1 MPADLLEPVVLLRQ
15 THSKCRS
22 ISILCN
28 VGMQQESG
36 LMWGEALAIM
46 SALTWASATVLSAE
60 ALKKVD
66 PIRSNTVK
74 SFFSAAL
81 LLPIAF
87 GSGEMS
93 NLPEVSIQALLLVIV
108 AAIVGFG
115 IGDTLL
121 LQSITVVGVSKAY
134 TITYTYP
141 LFTTI
146 SAVIL
151 LGEPFHLTTLAGTA
165 LTVLSVV
172 SLLSE
177 KDDSDGKGNSRGL
190 LMAFGTAITWAIG
203 ILLVTLGLRD
213 LTVLQANAVRYP
225 ALSLFLLVFSKPAR
239 RWNLDRKSLLLLFA
253 SGALGMV
260 LGGTIFLLS
269 VNLIGASR
277 ATPLS
282 ASSPVW
288 ASLMS
293 SLFLKEKVTPR
304 LLISSALVVVGT
316 YFLTL

>member
-225 ALSLFLLVFSKPAR
+225 ALFLFLLVFSKPAR

>member
-225 ALSLFLLVFSKPAR
+225 ALFLFLLVFSKPAR

-293 SLFLKEKVTPR
+293 SLGASF
-304 LLISSALVVVGT
+304 S
-316 YFLTL
+316 